1 MLRTPLA
8 ILAAV
13 IVVLTIALAIRS
25 GNLHR
30 DRTGAATTSAPTATA
45 TPVTSAEPTLPP
57 PSLAPGDY
65 PQDLPGQTAHPARLQ
80 PTLPTGAELTAA
92 QANDQLTMDLQ
103 AQGRTRATDIE
114 KAATA
119 AAGKWLLDDI
129 RAARIWQDPQ
139 ILAQAAVDRAGKQ
152 VTVVTIWRAKEL
164 SGVQLHRSESLMRL
178 DADTWVPV
186 L

>member
-1 MLRTPLA
+1 M
-8 ILAAV
+8 
-13 IVVLTIALAIRS
+13 
-25 GNLHR
+25 
-30 DRTGAATTSAPTATA
+30 
-45 TPVTSAEPTLPP
+45 
-57 PSLAPGDY
+57 
-65 PQDLPGQTAHPARLQ
+65 
-80 PTLPTGAELTAA
+80 PTGAELTAA